1 MNKADDWGF
10 ISCGVM
16 NFAYAIDAKY
26 RQQLEYSGCTQ
37 VSELQGC
44 DISKTK
50 EENIKAGLVESNNA
64 VTDQNASISQP
75 QWIAERQDG
84 TSLARIK
91 IDQQQRVWVNDL
103 RVIAVKNRDQ
113 ISLDKGKLTIR
124 FLRIQKSNLKAFG
137 MTVIHMIRAKLYLNE
152 SLNFLKK

>member
-1 MNKADDWGF
+1 MIAGF

-16 NFAYAIDAKY
+16 NSAYAIDAKY

-50 EENIKAGLVESNNA
+50 EENIKAGLVESNNV

-113 ISLDKGKLTIR
+113 ISFRQGKINYTIFTDTEKQSQSFWYDRYSQDKGKIV
-124 FLRIQKSNLKAFG
+124 FK
-137 MTVIHMIRAKLYLNE
+137 
-152 SLNFLKK
+152 

>member
-1 MNKADDWGF
+1 MQIKLMIAGF

-16 NFAYAIDAKY
+16 NSAYAIDAKY

-50 EENIKAGLVESNNA
+50 EENIKAGLVESNNV

-113 ISLDKGKLTIR
+113 ISFRQGKINYTIFTDTEKQSQSIWYDRYSHDKGKIV
-124 FLRIQKSNLKAFG
+124 FK
-137 MTVIHMIRAKLYLNE
+137 
-152 SLNFLKK
+152 

>member
-1 MNKADDWGF
+1 MQMKLMIAGL

-16 NFAYAIDAKY
+16 NSAYAIDAKY
-26 RQQLEYSGCTQ
+26 RQQLEFSGCTQ

-50 EENIKAGLVESNNA
+50 EENIKAGFVQSSTV
-64 VTDQNASISQP
+64 VTDQNTSISQP
-75 QWIAERQDG
+75 QWIAERRDG

-91 IDQQQRVWVNDL
+91 IDQQQRIWVNDL

-113 ISLDKGKLTIR
+113 ISFRQGKINYTIFTDTEKQSQSFWYDRYSKDKGKIV
-124 FLRIQKSNLKAFG
+124 FK
-137 MTVIHMIRAKLYLNE
+137 
-152 SLNFLKK
+152 

>member
-1 MNKADDWGF
+1 MQMKLMIASL

-16 NFAYAIDAKY
+16 NSAYAIDAKY
-26 RQQLEYSGCTQ
+26 RQQLEFSGCTQ

-50 EENIKAGLVESNNA
+50 EENIKAGFVQSSTV
-64 VTDQNASISQP
+64 VTDQNTSISQP
-75 QWIAERQDG
+75 QWIAERRDG

-91 IDQQQRVWVNDL
+91 IDQQQRIWVNDL

-113 ISLDKGKLTIR
+113 ISFRQGKINYTIFTDTEKQSQSFWYDRYSKDKGKIV
-124 FLRIQKSNLKAFG
+124 FK
-137 MTVIHMIRAKLYLNE
+137 
-152 SLNFLKK
+152 

>member
-1 MNKADDWGF
+1 MQMKLMIVGL

-16 NFAYAIDAKY
+16 NSAYAIDAKY
-26 RQQLEYSGCTQ
+26 RQQLEFSGCTQ

-50 EENIKAGLVESNNA
+50 EENIKAGFVQSSTVE
-64 VTDQNASISQP
+64 TDQNTSISQP
-75 QWIAERQDG
+75 QWIAERRDG

-91 IDQQQRVWVNDL
+91 IDQQQRIWVNDL

-113 ISLDKGKLTIR
+113 ISFRQGKINYTIFTDTEKQSQNFWYDRYSKDKGKIV
-124 FLRIQKSNLKAFG
+124 FK
-137 MTVIHMIRAKLYLNE
+137 
-152 SLNFLKK
+152 